1 MRVVPSLHSP
11 RVLSCLVA
19 EGHLRG
25 QREHRGQNQE
35 QQGGHARSG
44 HASKSWGRDPNEQIK
59 GEKRR
64 VIKRHVTTRTL
75 RLLFCVLVF
84 CVLVCL
90 AYWSYLQTIRT
101 GSACQTC
108 LSDFSEKSAA

>member
-1 MRVVPSLHSP
+1 
-11 RVLSCLVA
+11 
-19 EGHLRG
+19 
-25 QREHRGQNQE
+25 
-35 QQGGHARSG
+35 
-44 HASKSWGRDPNEQIK
+44 
-59 GEKRR
+59 